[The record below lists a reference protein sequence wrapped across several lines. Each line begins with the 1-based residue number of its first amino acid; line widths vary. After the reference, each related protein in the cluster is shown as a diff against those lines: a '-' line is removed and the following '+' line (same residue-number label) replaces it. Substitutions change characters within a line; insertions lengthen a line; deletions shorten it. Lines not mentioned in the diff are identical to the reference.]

1 MIKSASRSKPANILI
16 YTILCFYAVLQIF
29 PFYYSF
35 INSVQ
40 PKSLVRDPFK
50 LYFLPVEW
58 HFDNY
63 LEAWKRSDIFV
74 GFRNTLIVA
83 IIFTSISAVIAMY
96 VGYILAKKK
105 FRGNKLIFTSLLAT
119 MIVPGEV
126 LLIPLFIICRTL
138 HITNSLAGVIIP
150 GLVSVFGIFIAK
162 QFMET
167 IPDSYIESAIID
179 GAGETTVFTRI
190 IMPMSQG
197 ALATYCIMT
206 FVGVWNDYLWP
217 MIILTDSSRDTLQL
231 CIKKVMGMSAIQAG
245 LASSQYVSALQ
256 DACAI
261 SAVFPVLIVFFIFQ
275 KKFVEGIV
283 LSGIK

>member
-1 MIKSASRSKPANILI
+1 MNAKSKSINILI
-16 YTILCFYAVLQIF
+16 YTFLSFTALLQVF

-35 INSVQ
+35 MNSLQ
-40 PKSLVRDPFK
+40 PKALVREPYK
-50 LYFLPVEW
+50 LYFLPIEW
-58 HFDNY
+58 HFENY
-63 LEAWKRSDIFV
+63 LEAWRRSDLFV
-74 GFRNTLIVA
+74 GFKNTLIVA
-83 IIFTSISAVIAMY
+83 IVFTAISAVIAMY

-105 FRGNKLIFTSLLAT
+105 FRGNKLIFTSLMAT
-119 MIVPGEV
+119 MIVPGEI

-162 QFMET
+162 QFMES
-167 IPDSYIESAIID
+167 IPDSYIESAVID
-179 GAGETTVFTRI
+179 GAGEMTIFARI

-206 FVGVWNDYLWP
+206 FVNVWNDYLWP
-217 MIILTDSSRDTLQL
+217 MIILTDSSKDTLQL
-231 CIKKVMGMSAIQAG
+231 CIKKVMTLTAQQTG

-261 SAVFPVLIVFFIFQ
+261 SAVFPVIIVFFIFQ